1 MRTIYVIASL
11 LMISLLSCKTTYLS
25 QANQWNQS
33 KARLERLAQE
43 YPNFS
48 MALQK
53 QLAEAEEIY
62 NQVEDQIGEDAK
74 KEMLS
79 QANRKASGGY
89 IYQLDNWEK
98 KVEKLRLDAIQLFE
112 YAEKHKDFV
121 VAGLKSDNIELI
133 INDMQTYLMSI
144 EVSDQ
149 YQAQQVVE
157 KAVGKLNRIQKVVT
171 TNLREI
177 EKRKK
182 EEETTTQA
190 AN

>member
-1 MRTIYVIASL
+1 MKTFYVIASL

-62 NQVEDQIGEDAK
+62 DQVEDQIGEEAK

-121 VAGLKSDNIELI
+121 IAGLKSDNIELI
-133 INDMQTYLMSI
+133 VNDMQAYLMSI

-177 EKRKK
+177 EQRKK
-182 EEETTTQA
+182 EEEKATEA

>member
-1 MRTIYVIASL
+1 MKTFYVIASL
-11 LMISLLSCKTTYLS
+11 LMLSLLSCKTTYLS

-48 MALQK
+48 MDLQK

-62 NQVEDQIGEDAK
+62 DQVEDQIGEEAK

-121 VAGLKSDNIELI
+121 IAGLKSDNIELI
-133 INDMQTYLMSI
+133 VNDMQAYLVSI

-177 EKRKK
+177 ERRKK
-182 EEETTTQA
+182 EEETATQA

>member
-1 MRTIYVIASL
+1 MKTIYVIASL
-11 LMISLLSCKTTYLS
+11 LIISLFSCKTTYLS
-25 QANQWNQS
+25 QTNQWNQS
-33 KARLERLAQE
+33 KARLERLSQE

-48 MALQK
+48 LALQK

-62 NQVEDQIGEDAK
+62 VQAEEQIGEEAK

-79 QANRKASGGY
+79 QANRKASAGY

-121 VAGLKSDNIELI
+121 IAGLKSDNIELI
-133 INDMQTYLMSI
+133 ISDMQAYLVSI

-157 KAVGKLNRIQKVVT
+157 KALGKLNRIQKVVT

-182 EEETTTQA
+182 EEETAAEA

>member
-1 MRTIYVIASL
+1 MKPFYVITSML
-11 LMISLLSCKTTYLS
+11 LIGLMSCKTTYIS
-25 QANQWNQS
+25 QSNQWNQS
-33 KARLERLAQE
+33 KARLERLSQE

-48 MALQK
+48 LALQK
-53 QLAEAEEIY
+53 QLAEAEQIY
-62 NQVEDQIGEDAK
+62 HQVEDQMGEEAK
-74 KEMLS
+74 TEMLS

-121 VAGLKSDNIELI
+121 IAGLKSDNIELI
-133 INDMQTYLMSI
+133 IEDMQGYLVRI
-144 EVSDQ
+144 EVTDQ

-157 KAVGKLNRIQKVVT
+157 KAVGKLNRMQKVVSN
-171 TNLREI
+171 NLKEI
-177 EKRKK
+177 EERKK
-182 EEETTTQA
+182 AEETSSAA